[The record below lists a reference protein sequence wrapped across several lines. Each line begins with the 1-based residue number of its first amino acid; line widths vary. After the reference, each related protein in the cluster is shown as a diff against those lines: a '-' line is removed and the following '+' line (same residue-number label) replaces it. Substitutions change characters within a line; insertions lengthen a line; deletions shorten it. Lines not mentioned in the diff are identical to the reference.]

1 MMGTGGRTR
10 GMRVLMTADAVGG
23 VWQYALELI
32 GALAAHD
39 VHVDLAVMGPPPD
52 DAQRDQARAHDNVS
66 LYESDYRLEWM
77 DDSEADLRAAG
88 GWLLELERALRPDVV
103 HLNGYAHAAL
113 RWTAP
118 VIVVAHSCVLSWWQT
133 TLNEPAPPRYDAYR
147 TAVARGLAAAHTVV
161 APTAAMM
168 RMLAEHYLP
177 PHRTR
182 VIPNGRTPAAAPV
195 SAERSGVLA
204 VGRVWDPAKNLAA
217 LARVAPRLTQD
228 VRIAGRDTDPHGRRI
243 ALEGVEMLGQLAARE
258 LAAEYTRAAVFVA
271 PARYEPFGLAAL
283 EAAGAGC
290 ALVLSDI
297 PTYREVWGD
306 AAVYVPAD
314 DDDAFAAA
322 IQRLLGDASLRS
334 TQAERARL
342 RAQEYTP
349 ERMARAYHALYRA
362 TLPDAA
368 PATLVIS

>member
-1 MMGTGGRTR
+1 MMGTGRTR

-23 VWQYALELI
+23 VWQYALELV

-52 DAQRDQARAHDNVS
+52 DAQRDQAREHDNVS

-77 DDSEADLRAAG
+77 DDAEADLRAAG
-88 GWLLELERALRPDVV
+88 GWLLELERGLRPDVV

-147 TAVARGLAAAHTVV
+147 TVVARGLAAAHTVV

-182 VIPNGRTPAAAPV
+182 VIPNGRTPVNAPV

-217 LARVAPRLTQD
+217 LARVAPRLAQG

-243 ALEGVEMLGQLAARE
+243 VLQGVEMLGQLDARE
-258 LAAEYTRAAVFVA
+258 LAAEYARAAIFVA

-283 EAAGAGC
+283 EAAAAGC

-297 PTYREVWGD
+297 PTYQEVWGD

-314 DDDAFAAA
+314 DDDALAAA
-322 IQRLLGDASLRS
+322 IQRLLGDGALRS
-334 TQAERARL
+334 AQGERARL

-349 ERMARAYHALYRA
+349 ERMARAYHALYRS
-362 TLPDAA
+362 TLPDPA